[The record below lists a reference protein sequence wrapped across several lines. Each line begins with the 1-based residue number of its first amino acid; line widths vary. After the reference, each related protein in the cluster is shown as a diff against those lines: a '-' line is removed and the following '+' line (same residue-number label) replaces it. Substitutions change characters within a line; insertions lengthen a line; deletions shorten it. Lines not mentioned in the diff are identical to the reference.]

1 MGTSATPNVTGLPPT
16 FKRAARIWW
25 AWIWRSVL
33 LGLGGSVFVSLVVG
47 ISGILNRTS
56 EEVSRVIAMVMAV
69 IVSVPL
75 GIWAFQMV
83 LEKNFREFT
92 IRLVPRMQEGETLKS
107 SETHDPSDVHADTNS
122 EEQRARR
129 DYPGKQA

>member
-1 MGTSATPNVTGLPPT
+1 
-16 FKRAARIWW
+16 
-25 AWIWRSVL
+25 
-33 LGLGGSVFVSLVVG
+33 LGGSVFISLVVG
-47 ISGILNRTS
+47 ISGILNRAS
-56 EEVSRVIAMVMAV
+56 DEVSRIIAMGMAV

-92 IRLVPRMQEGETLKS
+92 IRLVPRIPEGAAMKSGETR
-107 SETHDPSDVHADTNS
+107 DPSDVNAS
-122 EEQRARR
+122 REEETARTRR

>member
-1 MGTSATPNVTGLPPT
+1 MDTSAAPNVTPLAPT

-33 LGLGGSVFVSLVVG
+33 LGLGGSIFISLVVG

-56 EEVSRVIAMVMAV
+56 DQVARAIAMVLAV

-83 LEKNFREFT
+83 LEKDFREFT
-92 IRLVPRMQEGETLKS
+92 IRLVPRAQEGSALKDRETL
-107 SETHDPSDVHADTNS
+107 DPSTMNGEDQPERTG
-122 EEQRARR
+122 R
-129 DYPGKQA
+129 DYPGKPA

>member
-1 MGTSATPNVTGLPPT
+1 MG
-16 FKRAARIWW
+16 
-25 AWIWRSVL
+25 
-33 LGLGGSVFVSLVVG
+33 
-47 ISGILNRTS
+47 
-56 EEVSRVIAMVMAV
+56 MAV

-92 IRLVPRMQEGETLKS
+92 IRLVPRIQEGAALKS
-107 SETHDPSDVHADTNS
+107 GETRDPSAVNAS
-122 EEQRARR
+122 GEEETASPRR

>member
-1 MGTSATPNVTGLPPT
+1 
-16 FKRAARIWW
+16 
-25 AWIWRSVL
+25 
-33 LGLGGSVFVSLVVG
+33 LGGSVFISLVVG
-47 ISGILNRTS
+47 ISGILNRAS
-56 EEVSRVIAMVMAV
+56 DEVSRIIAMGMAV

-92 IRLVPRMQEGETLKS
+92 IRLVPRIQEGAALKD
-107 SETHDPSDVHADTNS
+107 SEAHGPSDVNASS
-122 EEQRARR
+122 EEETERTRR